1 MEAEIQKVGKRGKES
16 QRQTRRTTM
25 TRTQICREPLKNPK
39 KPRREK
45 SGQESPQKSCR
56 EQTSLERRRSS
67 QLEEMILISV
77 EAVLPML
84 EMLTTST
91 ASILE
96 LMQDPKRR
104 RRMMSLTSTL
114 VLAKQRSLRSLSPL
128 LEAVT

>member
-1 MEAEIQKVGKRGKES
+1 MEAEIQKVGKKGKES

-45 SGQESPQKSCR
+45 SGQESLQKNCR

-67 QLEEMILISV
+67 QLQEMILILV
-77 EAVLPML
+77 EAVLLMP
-84 EMLTTST
+84 EMLTTSM

-96 LMQDPKRR
+96 LKRDPKRR

-114 VLAKQRSLRSLSPL
+114 VQAKQRSLKNRSLL